1 MCQITSQTFDSK
13 TLILVSTFNMLLAVS
28 ALETASNQQW
38 VHEYTC
44 LELGLQ
50 CNSFLDSTNMLA
62 INQARIHCE
71 SGEEAALCHPP
82 KHEESCLTSTSV
94 LLQGVVTYMSCVE
107 TFATGNKIESSDQ
120 SPFWGPI
127 KVTSKLLKS
136 IDRVYM
142 AAI

>member
-1 MCQITSQTFDSK
+1 
-13 TLILVSTFNMLLAVS
+13 MLLAVS
-28 ALETASNQQW
+28 ALETAGNQQW

-50 CNSFLDSTNMLA
+50 CNSFLGSTNKFA

-71 SGEEAALCHPP
+71 SEEAALCYSNPP
-82 KHEESCLTSTSV
+82 KHKESCLTSTLV

-107 TFATGNKIESSDQ
+107 TFATGNKIESSNQ